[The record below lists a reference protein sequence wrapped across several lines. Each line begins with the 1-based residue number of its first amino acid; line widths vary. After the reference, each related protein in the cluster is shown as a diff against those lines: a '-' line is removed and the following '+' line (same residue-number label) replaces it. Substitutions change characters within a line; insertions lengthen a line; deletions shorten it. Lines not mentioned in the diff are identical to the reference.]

1 LTIVDN
7 LDSMRIRLFRRLMRR
22 GAAVLLLILLAAAAC
37 AAAEPR
43 YRVSAHIPISDARWD
58 YGAVDPEAHRL
69 YLGRIG
75 GVLALDLSSGTVTPV
90 LVPSALVHGV
100 APLGGGLVMSTN
112 GEANSVSLFE
122 GISGRELAT
131 IPVGKQPDAIVREP
145 HTGLVITTNQ
155 GSHDLSV
162 IDPIARR
169 LVATIRLPGTP
180 EYAAAG
186 ADGLLFDNITDR
198 NEVAVV
204 DVAARRVL
212 RSYPLRRCQGPTGLA
227 YDAPDDLL
235 LAVCRNGVAVF
246 LRGRA
251 GFEVANLDVG
261 SGPDAAMFD
270 VPRHL
275 AFVPAGGPGSLTVL
289 AVHGAVVTKVQ
300 TLKTRPGSR
309 TAILDPATGLV
320 YVPAAQFR
328 AATDPH
334 ERPSAVPG
342 TSEILV
348 IEPER

>member
-1 LTIVDN
+1 
-7 LDSMRIRLFRRLMRR
+7 M
-22 GAAVLLLILLAAAAC
+22 
-37 AAAEPR
+37 
-43 YRVSAHIPISDARWD
+43 
-58 YGAVDPEAHRL
+58 DPEAHRL

-131 IPVGKQPDAIVREP
+131 IPVGKEPDAIVREP
-145 HTGLVITTNQ
+145 HTGLVITTNE

-204 DVAARRVL
+204 NVAARRVL
-212 RSYPLRRCQGPTGLA
+212 RTYPLRRCQSPTGLA
-227 YDAPDDLL
+227 
-235 LAVCRNGVAVF
+235 
-246 LRGRA
+246 
-251 GFEVANLDVG
+251 
-261 SGPDAAMFD
+261 
-270 VPRHL
+270 
-275 AFVPAGGPGSLTVL
+275 
-289 AVHGAVVTKVQ
+289 
-300 TLKTRPGSR
+300 
-309 TAILDPATGLV
+309 
-320 YVPAAQFR
+320 
-328 AATDPH
+328 
-334 ERPSAVPG
+334 
-342 TSEILV
+342 
-348 IEPER
+348 

>member
-1 LTIVDN
+1 
-7 LDSMRIRLFRRLMRR
+7 MRR
-22 GAAVLLLILLAAAAC
+22 GAAVLLLILLAAGAG
-37 AAAEPR
+37 AEPR

-131 IPVGKQPDAIVREP
+131 IPAGMEPDAIVREP
-145 HTGLVITTNQ
+145 HTGLVVTTNE

-169 LVATIRLPGTP
+169 LVATIGLPGTP

-186 ADGLLFDNITDR
+186 ADGLLYDNITDR
-198 NEVAVV
+198 NEVAVI

-212 RSYPLRRCQGPTGLA
+212 RTYPLRRCRGPTGLA

-235 LAVCRNGVAVF
+235 LAVCRNGAAVF
-246 LRGRA
+246 LRGRD
-251 GFEVANLDVG
+251 GLEVASLDVG
-261 SGPDAAMFD
+261 AGPDAAMFD
-270 VPRHL
+270 VARHL
-275 AFVPAGGPGSLTVL
+275 AFVPAGGPGSLTVF
-289 AVHGAVVTKVQ
+289 AVHGAGVSKLQ

-309 TAILDPATGLV
+309 TAILDPATGRV
-320 YVPAAQFR
+320 YIPAAQFR

-334 ERPSAVPG
+334 ARPSVVPG
-342 TSEILV
+342 TFEILV

>member
-1 LTIVDN
+1 
-7 LDSMRIRLFRRLMRR
+7 MRIRLFRRLMRR
-22 GAAVLLLILLAAAAC
+22 GAAVLLLILLAAGAG
-37 AAAEPR
+37 AEPR

-131 IPVGKQPDAIVREP
+131 IPAGMEPDAIVREP
-145 HTGLVITTNQ
+145 HTGLVVTTNE

-169 LVATIRLPGTP
+169 LVATIGLPGTP

-186 ADGLLFDNITDR
+186 ADGLLYDNITDR
-198 NEVAVV
+198 NEVAVI

-212 RSYPLRRCQGPTGLA
+212 RTYPLRRCRGPTGLA

-235 LAVCRNGVAVF
+235 LAVCRNGAAVF
-246 LRGRA
+246 LRGRD
-251 GFEVANLDVG
+251 GLEVASLDVG
-261 SGPDAAMFD
+261 AGPDAAMFD
-270 VPRHL
+270 VARHL
-275 AFVPAGGPGSLTVL
+275 AFVPAGGPGSLTVF
-289 AVHGAVVTKVQ
+289 AVHGAGVSKLQ

-309 TAILDPATGLV
+309 TAILDPATGRV
-320 YVPAAQFR
+320 YIPAAQFR

-334 ERPSAVPG
+334 ARPSVVPG
-342 TSEILV
+342 TFEILV